1 MSSGFYQNLCVTV
14 FDGERPSY
22 EVQLASV
29 GKDVISFGRQSDCDI
44 VLTSEYASRIHGC
57 IYMQDGKC
65 YIEDMNS
72 TNGLLYHGKRAKRVH
87 VTDGDYIRIIAQKKD
102 AAKGVLFVFS
112 VQKQEQKWVKY
123 DLSQLASKERI
134 TLGRDETNDICLKHV
149 SISHKHAEVMRYG
162 SDFILRDLN
171 STNGVYVNGK
181 KIHDKVKLRD
191 KDFILI
197 SHTRIIY
204 ANGTLSYV
212 CARNGIS
219 VQVKNVQK
227 RVGKHK
233 DITICDHVNLRI
245 APGELVAIIG
255 GSGAGKSTLMN
266 CISGYSKPTA
276 GEVLVNEVGL
286 YQNFDMLKHIIGYVP
301 QQDIVYDNLTV
312 ESMLYYSAKLRLPKD
327 VKEEE
332 LHAIVDKVIDTVE
345 LTERKDTFVRN
356 LSGGQRKRAS
366 IAVELLT
373 DPKLFFL
380 DEPAS
385 GLDPGTERSLIR
397 TLKGMTVSGK
407 TVILVTH
414 STLNLDMYDKIVFM
428 GTGGKLCFSGTYQE
442 ALAFFR
448 TEDIVDVYEMISKH
462 AGFWQS
468 RYAEKVNVQ
477 NTSGGSSDSEK
488 IKKTSKKGFVRQFGV
503 LSARYIKLML
513 NDRQRML
520 LLLLQA
526 PLLAYLITL
535 VANGKEFE
543 QYEVTKSLL
552 FALSCCGFWIG
563 ILSSIQEICKER
575 NILKREYMTGLNL
588 CSYILSKVVVL
599 GLLCLI
605 QTLLIVT
612 TFTVLLKYPGEG
624 ICMPAYLE
632 YCMTT
637 WGTAMAAA
645 AMGLFVSSLFSNADR
660 AMTVAPILLMPQ
672 ILFSGVI
679 FNLEDATEVVS
690 YLTVC
695 RWSMEGYG
703 STANLN
709 DLKLKM
715 QDQGFEIVHKAED
728 FFTHNLQHILT
739 VWGILLLFI
748 VGFSVA
754 SGLVLRRLRKV

>member
-1 MSSGFYQNLCVTV
+1 MSNFFNKDLYVTV
-14 FDGERPSY
+14 FDGEKTSY
-22 EVQLASV
+22 EICLAGT
-29 GKDVISFGRQSDCDI
+29 GKEVVSFGRQNDCDI
-44 VLTSEYASRIHGC
+44 VLSSEFASRIHGC
-57 IYMQDGKC
+57 IYVKDGTC
-65 YIEDMNS
+65 YVEDMGS
-72 TNGLLYHGKRAKRVH
+72 TNGLVYNGRRKKIIPVN
-87 VTDGDYIRIIAQKKD
+87 DGDYIRIIASPKD
-102 AAKGVLFVFS
+102 VSRGVLLVFS
-112 VQKQEQKWVKY
+112 YKKQEQRWTTY
-123 DLSQLASKERI
+123 SLASKERV
-134 TLGRDETNDICLKHV
+134 TLGRDEENDICLKHI
-149 SISHKHAEVMRYG
+149 SISHKHAEIIRIGEDYV
-162 SDFILRDLN
+162 LRDLN
-171 STNGVYVNGK
+171 STNGVFVNGR
-181 KIHDKVKLRD
+181 KIHDKVRLRD

-197 SHTRIIY
+197 SHTRMIFS
-204 ANGTLSYV
+204 NGELSYI

-219 VQVKNVQK
+219 VQVQNVKKQ
-227 RVGKHK
+227 VGKHK
-233 DITICDHVNLRI
+233 DITICDQVSLQI
-245 APGELVAIIG
+245 KPGELVAIIG

-266 CISGYSKPTA
+266 CISGYSKPSS
-276 GEVLVNEVGL
+276 GEVLVNETNL
-286 YQNFDMLKHIIGYVP
+286 YENFDMLKHIIGYVP

-327 VKEEE
+327 VKDEE
-332 LHAIVDKVIDTVE
+332 LHAVVTKVIDTVE

-414 STLNLDMYDKIVFM
+414 STLNLDAYDKIVFM
-428 GTGGKLCFSGTYQE
+428 GTGGKLCFCGTYQE
-442 ALAFFR
+442 ALAFFE
-448 TEDIVDVYEMISKH
+448 TNDIVDSYEMIGKH
-462 AGFWQS
+462 ADFWQK
-468 RYAEKVNVQ
+468 RYKDFRQENSSGATKQ
-477 NTSGGSSDSEK
+477 NQEK
-488 IKKTSKKGFVRQFGV
+488 IKKTAKKGLARQFGV
-503 LSARYIKLML
+503 LCKRYLNLMI

-520 LLLLQA
+520 LLLFQA
-526 PLLAYLITL
+526 PLLAYLISL

-575 NILKREYMTGLNL
+575 NILKREYMTGLNI
-588 CSYILSKVVVL
+588 CSYILSKVAVL
-599 GLLCLI
+599 GLLCLV

-612 TFTVLLKYPGEG
+612 TFTILLEYPGEG
-624 ICMPAYLE
+624 ICMPSYLE
-632 YCMTT
+632 YCITT
-637 WGTAMAAA
+637 WFTAMAAA

-679 FNLEDATEVVS
+679 FNLEDATEIVS

-703 STANLN
+703 STSDLN
-709 DLKLKM
+709 ALTLKM
-715 QDQGFEIVHKAED
+715 QDLGYAITHEAED
-728 FFTHNLQHILT
+728 FFSHNLQHIVQ
-739 VWGILLLFI
+739 VWGILLVFI

-754 SGLVLRRLRKV
+754 AGIVLRRLRKV

>member
-1 MSSGFYQNLCVTV
+1 MSNELYKDLCVTV
-14 FDGERPSY
+14 FDGEKPSY
-22 EVQLASV
+22 EIRLASF
-29 GKDVISFGRQSDCDI
+29 GKDVISFGRQQDCDI
-44 VLTSEYASRIHGC
+44 SLNSEYASRIHGC

-65 YIEDMNS
+65 FVEDMNS
-72 TNGLLYHGKRAKRVH
+72 TNGLIYNGRRKKVIS
-87 VTDGDYIRIIAQKKD
+87 VQDGDYIRIVAAKKETS
-102 AAKGVLFVFS
+102 KGVLFVFS
-112 VQKQEQKWVKY
+112 YKKQEQRWVTY
-123 DLSQLASKERI
+123 SLTPKECVTI
-134 TLGRDETNDICLKHV
+134 GRDEDNDICLNHV
-149 SISHKHAEVMRYG
+149 SISHKHAV
-162 SDFILRDLN
+162 ILKEKDTYVLKDLN

-181 KIHDKVKLRD
+181 KIRDKMTLKD
-191 KDFILI
+191 KDFLLI
-197 SHTRIIY
+197 SHTRMIFS
-204 ANGTLSYV
+204 NGQLSYI

-219 VQVKNVQK
+219 VQVRDVKKQ
-227 RVGKHK
+227 VGKHNN
-233 DITICDHVNLRI
+233 ITICDHVSLQI

-266 CISGYSKPTA
+266 CISGYSKPSA
-276 GEVLVNEVGL
+276 GEVLVNEVNL
-286 YQNFDMLKHIIGYVP
+286 YENFDMLKHIIGYVP

-332 LHAIVDKVIDTVE
+332 LKVIVEKVIDTVE

-414 STLNLDMYDKIVFM
+414 STLNLDAYDKIVFM
-428 GTGGKLCFSGTYQE
+428 GTGGKLCFCGTYHE
-442 ALAFFR
+442 ALAFFQ
-448 TEDIVDVYEMISKH
+448 TDDIVDAYEMISRHADYWQEQYFENQQEKYKGTNKIKH
-462 AGFWQS
+462 
-468 RYAEKVNVQ
+468 
-477 NTSGGSSDSEK
+477 EK
-488 IKKTSKKGFVRQFGV
+488 IKKTAKKGLVRQFAV
-503 LSARYIKLML
+503 LCARYIKLML
-513 NDRQRML
+513 NDKQRIL

-526 PLLAYLITL
+526 PLLAYLISL
-535 VANGKEFE
+535 VANGKEFA

-588 CSYILSKVVVL
+588 CSYILSKVAVL
-599 GLLCLI
+599 GILCLV
-605 QTLLIVT
+605 QTILIVT
-612 TFTVLLKYPGEG
+612 TFSILLKYPKDG

-632 YCMTT
+632 YCITT
-637 WGTAMAAA
+637 WFTAMAAA

-679 FNLEDATEVVS
+679 FNLEDATEIVS

-709 DLKLKM
+709 DLQLKM
-715 QDQGFEIVHKAED
+715 QEQGFNIVHKAEN
-728 FFTHNLQHILT
+728 FFTHNLQHILS

-748 VGFSVA
+748 VGFSIA
-754 SGLVLRRLRKV
+754 SGFVLRRLRRV